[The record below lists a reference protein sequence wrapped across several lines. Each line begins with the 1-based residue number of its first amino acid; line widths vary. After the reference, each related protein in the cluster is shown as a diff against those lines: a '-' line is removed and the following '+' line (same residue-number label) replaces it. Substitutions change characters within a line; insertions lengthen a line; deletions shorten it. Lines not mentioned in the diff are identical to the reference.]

1 MIKQLTNEELAQI
14 RERVEKATKGPWET
28 STSGD
33 GIKAGKYH
41 IGVISKPHYFPYGL
55 GTKEDATFIAHARED
70 IPKLLAEVE
79 RLKSVVSEII
89 TDNIYHETDEEFN
102 EIYRRYLYG
111 GDGE

>member
-55 GTKEDATFIAHARED
+55 GTKEDASFIAHARED

-79 RLKSVVSEII
+79 RLSNRIQHAEEILKLDTELI
-89 TDNIYHETDEEFN
+89 QKLWEVADIDEEK
-102 EIYRRYLYG
+102 
-111 GDGE
+111 